1 MVMTDASN
9 PLARLIDLVEEA
21 NEWSDPMIAERATRA
36 GHQRGKSWV
45 SRIRNRG
52 MPSINA
58 DMVHALAAGLGVPVS
73 RVLRAALE
81 GMGLPYGD
89 ESNSPEAAIRADPTL
104 SDETKRTLLLL
115 LGESRQRRRPSRHD
129 VVRGINEALG
139 VDLITDDDDD
149 GPVSDGNDKT
159 DPDCK

>member
-1 MVMTDASN
+1 MAMTDASN
-9 PLARLIDLVEEA
+9 SIARLIDSVKEV
-21 NEWSDPMIAERATRA
+21 NGWSDPVIAERATRA
-36 GHQRGKSWV
+36 GHQRSKSWV
-45 SRIRNRG
+45 SDIRNNG
-52 MPSINA
+52 MSITS
-58 DMVHALAAGLGVPVS
+58 DTVHALAAGLGVPVS

-81 GMGLPYGD
+81 AIGLPYGN

-104 SDETKRTLLLL
+104 SEETKRTLLMLI
-115 LGESRQRRRPSRHD
+115 GESRQRRRPSRRD